1 VSSHDDL
8 EIALEHAERMLTSFD
23 RATRE
28 LRTLRVIR
36 NCAFTAALLVASVVF
51 AIATGAPA
59 TVLSIAEFV
68 IAIVLVAMAISTF
81 PLLQQV
87 IKSVHRQQERDLS
100 GLVQL
105 SRVVRDLLPVVAKN
119 EDWSE
124 LRQLTVRARIGRFP
138 ISEESR

>member
-1 VSSHDDL
+1 
-8 EIALEHAERMLTSFD
+8 MLTSFD

-36 NCAFTAALLVASVVF
+36 NCAFTATLLVASVVF
-51 AIATGAPA
+51 AIATGAPGTVLA
-59 TVLSIAEFV
+59 TVEFA
-68 IAIVLVAMAISTF
+68 IAITLVALAISTF
-81 PLLQQV
+81 PVLQQV
-87 IKSVHRQQERDLS
+87 IKSVRHQQERDLS

-119 EDWSE
+119 EVWSE
-124 LRQLTVRARIGRFP
+124 LRQLTMRARIGRFP

>member
-1 VSSHDDL
+1 
-8 EIALEHAERMLTSFD
+8 MLASFD

-36 NCAFTAALLVASVVF
+36 NCAFTATLLVASVVF
-51 AIATGAPA
+51 AIATGAPGTVLA
-59 TVLSIAEFV
+59 TVEFA
-68 IAIVLVAMAISTF
+68 IAITLVALAISTF
-81 PLLQQV
+81 PVLQQV
-87 IKSVHRQQERDLS
+87 IKSVRHQQERDLS

-119 EDWSE
+119 EVWSE
-124 LRQLTVRARIGRFP
+124 LRQLTMRARIGRFP